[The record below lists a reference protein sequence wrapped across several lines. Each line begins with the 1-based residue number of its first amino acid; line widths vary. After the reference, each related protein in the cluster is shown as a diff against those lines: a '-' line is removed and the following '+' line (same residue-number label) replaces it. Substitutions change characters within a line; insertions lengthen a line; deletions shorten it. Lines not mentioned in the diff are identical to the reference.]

1 MKAKYIF
8 SHETGA
14 ITTETVFYTVYI
26 GDSAYGQR
34 LLQRC
39 QALTFST
46 NYFFAKADA
55 KTSEFLLNVAQSLYP
70 GVTLPLLR
78 LNTVQLSEREFS
90 KLLTQKVFRRET
102 SSQNSCVMLC
112 QLDSQFYAA
121 HHTLWSRK

>member
-102 SSQNSCVMLC
+102 SSQNSCAMLC

-121 HHTLWSRK
+121 HHSLWNRK